1 MFKLIM
7 FKNVKDWNR
16 KVYYNLYRTKQ
27 DNHLKKKEKNRKEN
41 NVYTW
46 GQQMRN
52 KLRDWPQ
59 VKISGTMSTKN
70 SGILS
75 AEADVSSWKPVF
87 QFSLPKKK

>member
-7 FKNVKDWNR
+7 FKNVKDWNG
-16 KVYYNLYRTKQ
+16 KVYYNLYSTKQ